1 MSEGEMAAFLVNPY
15 ILIQYLSS
23 EASFASLF
31 IFVTLI
37 WNISETAL
45 KASRF
50 HKVLQRGSKL

>member
-1 MSEGEMAAFLVNPY
+1 MAAFLVNPY